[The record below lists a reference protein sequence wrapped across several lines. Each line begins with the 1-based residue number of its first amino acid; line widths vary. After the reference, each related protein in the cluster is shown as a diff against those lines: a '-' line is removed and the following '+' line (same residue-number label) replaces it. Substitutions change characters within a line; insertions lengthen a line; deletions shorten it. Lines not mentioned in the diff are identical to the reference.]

1 MTLFDV
7 LKKSPRVRMRHWR
20 PQIYWYWDGHKMHLS
35 GTEITHTHLS
45 MSQAMSEEWEV
56 YHDVVEVELPD
67 NVLPFPTNAR

>member
-1 MTLFDV
+1 
-7 LKKSPRVRMRHWR
+7 
-20 PQIYWYWDGHKMHLS
+20 MHLS